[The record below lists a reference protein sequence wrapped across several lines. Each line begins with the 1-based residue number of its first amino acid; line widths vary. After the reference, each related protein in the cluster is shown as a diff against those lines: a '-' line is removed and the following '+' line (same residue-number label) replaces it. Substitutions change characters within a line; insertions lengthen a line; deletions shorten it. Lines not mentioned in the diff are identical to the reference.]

1 MRHAIGDAHFKRRT
15 CLVVVAFL
23 ASGCLTN
30 HIAPVVAQ
38 STPDIATI
46 KAERDALT
54 RAYVLCMAKSA
65 KRLDDK
71 KSDPGTIA
79 HAIIAS
85 CSAEFN
91 ADVEAHSRYL
101 EDGLEGRAKVEKSLR
116 EVSYGSAIQLV
127 LENRRAGRR

>member
-54 RAYVLCMAKSA
+54 RAYVHAWPRVQSA
-65 KRLDDK
+65 WMIKNLTLAR
-71 KSDPGTIA
+71 
-79 HAIIAS
+79 
-85 CSAEFN
+85 
-91 ADVEAHSRYL
+91 
-101 EDGLEGRAKVEKSLR
+101 
-116 EVSYGSAIQLV
+116 
-127 LENRRAGRR
+127 